1 MNSMQPDEM
10 SHEALVAE
18 VARLNRII
26 EVLMDRAERGVE
38 NQGSDFGLFQTALTL
53 ERKVEERNRE
63 LKEAVE
69 QNEAVARELYRMTR
83 RMHSEIEERRQSETL
98 REQQNEILE
107 MIAGYHP
114 LNEVLHRLVAQMEQQ
129 FELGTVS
136 VVLTDGTGSTI
147 AESVSESLP
156 EAYSRALVGIPV
168 GPNAGSCGTAIYRGE
183 PVVVTDIPT
192 DPLWAD
198 YRDLALAHG
207 LRACWSTPIRTS
219 SGEVLGSF
227 AIYHGTPHL
236 PTEGEQKLVAGA
248 VHLAGIAIQRSR
260 DEARIRYMAHHDSLT
275 GLPNRT
281 LLQDRI
287 ELAIQQAKR
296 AGLGTAVFMIDLDR
310 FKHVNDS
317 LGHHVGDR
325 LLKEVAERLVGCVRS
340 SDTVARLGGDEFVV
354 SMPDLGR
361 DDSIP
366 IVAGKIME
374 ALEKPFLM
382 RGQEFQLGAS
392 IGISLYPEDASNV
405 HDLLRTADT
414 AMYAAKDEG
423 RGNYRYFTDALNQA
437 AHDRMTLV
445 SELQKAI
452 RDHEFELFYQP
463 QFRLCDGRLSG
474 AEALLRWN
482 HPERGILGPGDF
494 MDVLEEHGMLSDV
507 GAWVLSEA
515 CKQNVAWQRQGLP
528 AIPVAVNIAAEQFYR
543 GEAVTQVYL
552 ALRKS
557 GLDPSLLTLEFTET
571 VLLRDSERVLVAMD
585 QLKRMGVRLSLDDF
599 GTGYSSL
606 AYLHRFPVH
615 ELKID
620 RSFIQS
626 LDEERVTGNIV
637 DSILHLAKGLE
648 LRTVAEGLET
658 ASQQALMHRL
668 ECTEGQGF
676 FLGYPMPAREF
687 ASVVQEHLSILS

>member
-1 MNSMQPDEM
+1 MVESMSSMQPHEM

-26 EVLMDRAERGVE
+26 EMLMDPSERGVE
-38 NQGSDFGLFQTALTL
+38 NQGTDSGALQT
-53 ERKVEERNRE
+53 EPRRE
-63 LKEAVE
+63 LRDVIA

-83 RMHSEIEERRQSETL
+83 RMRSEIEERRQSEKH
-98 REQQNEILE
+98 RDQQNEILE
-107 MIAGYHP
+107 MIAGYYP
-114 LNEVLHRLVAQMEQQ
+114 LKEVLNRLVAQMEEQ
-129 FELGTVS
+129 LDSGMVS
-136 VVLTDGTGSTI
+136 VVLVDSTGSTI
-147 AESVSESLP
+147 ADSVAQSLP
-156 EAYSRALVGIPV
+156 RSYCDALVGVPV
-168 GPNAGSCGTAIYRGE
+168 GPCSGSCGTAMYRGE
-183 PVVVTDIPT
+183 PVVATDIET

-198 YRDLALAHG
+198 YRGLALAHN
-207 LRACWSTPIRTS
+207 LRACWSTPIMTS
-219 SGEVLGSF
+219 AGEVLGSF
-227 AIYHGTPHL
+227 AIYQGTPHT
-236 PTEGEQKLVAGA
+236 PTEHERRLVDGA

-275 GLPNRT
+275 GLPNRA

-287 ELAIQQAKR
+287 ELAIQQAGRK
-296 AGLGTAVFMIDLDR
+296 GLRTAVFMIDLDR

-325 LLKEVAERLVGCVRS
+325 LLREVAERLQGCVRA

-354 SMPDLGR
+354 SMPDLGH

-366 IVAGKIME
+366 VVAGKILE
-374 ALEKPFLM
+374 ALEAPFLM
-382 RGQEFQLGAS
+382 RGQQFQLGAS
-392 IGISLYPEDASNV
+392 IGISLYPDDAANV
-405 HDLLRTADT
+405 NDLLRTADT

-445 SELQKAI
+445 AELQGAI
-452 RDHEFELFYQP
+452 REQEFELFYQP
-463 QFRLCDGRLSG
+463 QFRLCDGQLSG

-482 HPERGILGPGDF
+482 HPKRGVLGPDEF

-507 GAWVLSEA
+507 GGWVLSTA
-515 CKQNVAWQRQGLP
+515 CEQSMAWQRQGLP
-528 AIPVAVNIAAEQFYR
+528 AIPMAVNIAAEQFYR
-543 GEAVTQVYL
+543 GEAVTQVYM
-552 ALRKS
+552 ALRNS

-585 QLKRMGVRLSLDDF
+585 QLRRMGVRLALDDF

-620 RSFIQS
+620 RSFIQG

-637 DSILHLAKGLE
+637 ASILHLARSLE
-648 LRTVAEGLET
+648 LKTVAEGIAT
-658 ASQQALMHRL
+658 GDQQALMQRL
-668 ECTEGQGF
+668 DCSDGQGF
-676 FLGYPMPAREF
+676 YLGCPMPASDFYSLVE
-687 ASVVQEHLSILS
+687 EHLSILS

>member
-1 MNSMQPDEM
+1 MLMVESMSVMQPDEM

-26 EVLMDRAERGVE
+26 ETLMDPSERGVE
-38 NQGSDFGLFQTALTL
+38 NQGADSGALQT
-53 ERKVEERNRE
+53 EPRRE
-63 LKEAVE
+63 LREAIA
-69 QNEAVARELYRMTR
+69 QNEAVARELYRMTH
-83 RMHSEIEERRQSETL
+83 RMRSEIEERRQSEKH
-98 REQQNEILE
+98 RDQQNEILE

-114 LNEVLHRLVAQMEQQ
+114 LKEVLNRLVAQMEEQ
-129 FELGTVS
+129 LDSGMVS
-136 VVLTDGTGSTI
+136 VVLVDSTGSTI
-147 AESVSESLP
+147 ADSVAQSLP
-156 EAYSRALVGIPV
+156 RSYCDALVGVPV
-168 GPNAGSCGTAIYRGE
+168 GPCSGSCGTAMYRGE
-183 PVVVTDIPT
+183 PVVVTDIGT

-198 YRDLALAHG
+198 YRELALAHDLG
-207 LRACWSTPIRTS
+207 ACWSTPIMTS

-227 AIYHGTPHL
+227 AIYHTTPHT
-236 PTEGEQKLVAGA
+236 PTEHEQRLVAGA

-275 GLPNRT
+275 GLPNRA

-287 ELAIQQAKR
+287 ELAIQQAGRK
-296 AGLGTAVFMIDLDR
+296 GLRTAVFMIDLDR

-325 LLKEVAERLVGCVRS
+325 LLREVAERLLGCVRA

-354 SMPDLGR
+354 SMPDLGH

-366 IVAGKIME
+366 IVAGKILE
-374 ALEKPFLM
+374 ALEAPFLM
-382 RGQEFQLGAS
+382 RGQQFQLGAS
-392 IGISLYPEDASNV
+392 IGISLYPDDAANV
-405 HDLLRTADT
+405 NDLLRTADT

-445 SELQKAI
+445 AELQRAI
-452 RDHEFELFYQP
+452 REQEFELFYQP

-482 HPERGILGPGDF
+482 HPKRGVLGPSEF

-507 GAWVLSEA
+507 GGWVLSAA
-515 CKQNVAWQRQGLP
+515 CEQSMAWQRQGLP
-528 AIPVAVNIAAEQFYR
+528 AIPMAVNIAAEQFYR
-543 GEAVTQVYL
+543 GDAVTQVYM
-552 ALRKS
+552 ALRNS

-585 QLKRMGVRLSLDDF
+585 QLRRMGVWLALDDF

-620 RSFIQS
+620 RSFIQG

-637 DSILHLAKGLE
+637 ASILHLAKSLE
-648 LRTVAEGLET
+648 LKTVAEGLET
-658 ASQQALMHRL
+658 GDQQALMQRL
-668 ECTEGQGF
+668 DCSDGQGF
-676 FLGYPMPAREF
+676 YLGYPMPASDFYSLVE
-687 ASVVQEHLSILS
+687 EHLSILS

>member
-1 MNSMQPDEM
+1 MNSQQPDQM

-26 EVLMDRAERGVE
+26 QVLMDRSERGLD

-69 QNEAVARELYRMTR
+69 QNEAVARELYRMTHQ
-83 RMHSEIEERRQSETL
+83 MHAEIEERRQSERL

-107 MIAGYHP
+107 MIASYHP
-114 LNEVLHRLVAQMEQQ
+114 LNEVLHKLVAQMEE
-129 FELGTVS
+129 ELDVAAVS
-136 VVLTDGTGSTI
+136 VVLVDDTVSAI
-147 AESVSESLP
+147 AETVADRLP
-156 EAYSRALVGIPV
+156 GDYCQALVGIPI
-168 GPNAGSCGTAIYRGE
+168 GPSSGSCGTAMHRGE
-183 PVVVTDIPT
+183 PVVVTDIAT

-198 YRDLALAHG
+198 YRDLALAYD
-207 LRACWSTPIRTS
+207 LRACWSTPITTS
-219 SGEVLGSF
+219 RGEMLGSF
-227 AIYHGTPHL
+227 AIYHNTPHD
-236 PTEGEQKLVAGA
+236 PSEREQRLVAGA
-248 VHLAGIAIQRSR
+248 VYLAGIAIQRSR

-281 LLQDRI
+281 LLQDRM
-287 ELAIQQAKR
+287 ELAVQQAKR
-296 AGLGTAVFMIDLDR
+296 AGLRTAVFMIDLDR

-325 LLKEVAERLVGCVRS
+325 LLREVAERLVRCVRA

-374 ALEKPFLM
+374 ALEAPFLM
-382 RGQEFQLGAS
+382 RGQKFQLGAS
-392 IGISLYPEDASNV
+392 IGISLYPEDAANV

-445 SELQKAI
+445 AELQRAI
-452 RDHEFELFYQP
+452 REEEFELFYQP

-474 AEALLRWN
+474 AEALLRWH

-507 GAWVLSEA
+507 GAWVLRAA
-515 CKQNVAWQRQGLP
+515 CEQHVAWQRQGLP
-528 AIPVAVNIAAEQFYR
+528 AIPVAVNVAADQFYR
-543 GEAVTQVYL
+543 GAVVTQVYM
-552 ALRKS
+552 ALRDS
-557 GLDPSLLTLEFTET
+557 GMDPSQLTLEFTET

-585 QLKRMGVRLSLDDF
+585 QLRSMGVRLALDDF

-626 LDEERVTGNIV
+626 LDEEQVTGNIV
-637 DSILHLAKGLE
+637 DSILHLARGLG

-658 ASQQALMHRL
+658 AAQQALMRRL
-668 ECTEGQGF
+668 ECSEGQGF
-676 FLGYPMPAREF
+676 YLARPMPASELR
-687 ASVVQEHLSILS
+687 ALVKEHLSILS